1 MEAEQCPED
10 RLGLVLQVFCRRER
24 VIVFVESA
32 SRLFHLLCC
41 CIYYQLLLLTSSFG
55 SSHSLGR
62 KTGSNGGGGVH
73 SFP

>member
-10 RLGLVLQVFCRRER
+10 RLALVLQVFCRRER
-24 VIVFVESA
+24 VVVFVESA

-41 CIYYQLLLLTSSFG
+41 CIYQLLLLTSSFG
-55 SSHSLGR
+55 SSHLLGR

>member
-10 RLGLVLQVFCRRER
+10 RLGLVLQVFCRSER

-41 CIYYQLLLLTSSFG
+41 CIYQLLLLTSSFG
-55 SSHSLGR
+55 SSHLLGR
-62 KTGSNGGGGVH
+62 KTGSSRGGLH